1 MSGAVVEEVDVN
13 IIKEK
18 KARIGIE
25 EEDLEDSRKELK
37 KFTYN
42 KVKAIN
48 KYKGP
53 LRASARSLFYI

>member
-37 KFTYN
+37 KFT
-42 KVKAIN
+42 
-48 KYKGP
+48 
-53 LRASARSLFYI
+53 LQ